1 MRMLHEMMGKK
12 PLKSP
17 DKIKKRDN
25 VQKYMEEEK
34 EKVEKKFYLFI
45 YFLSR
50 LCLYDNFFS

>member
-17 DKIKKRDN
+17 DKIKKMDN

-34 EKVEKKFYLFI
+34 EKVEKNVLFFYF
-45 YFLSR
+45 FLSR